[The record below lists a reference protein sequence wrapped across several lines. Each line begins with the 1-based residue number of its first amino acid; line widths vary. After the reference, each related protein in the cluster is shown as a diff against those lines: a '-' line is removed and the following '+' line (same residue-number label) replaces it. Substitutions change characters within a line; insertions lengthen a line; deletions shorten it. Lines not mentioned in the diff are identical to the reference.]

1 MPALTLAEQT
11 ALRGI
16 LRDTQ
21 QRWARVGLRPYQFGA
36 EGADL
41 KFNGSI
47 LEMAM
52 MPGLISVPEIS
63 DPNSPTPVM
72 QGPRPQVVRYRRRT
86 WRAGVRYLDELEL
99 DDRIGYYRR
108 LVRGLSEA
116 LEYSLELLYH
126 EPFIRALD
134 NTYVGGWDRKH
145 LLDTTH
151 LLLGSGTYNN
161 KRAYVAPTDTVL
173 EDIQLYFDTTPDP
186 YGRPVPVSRIM
197 LFTSQKLFYKF
208 KQILQAR
215 TAIINPVTSGAV
227 NPNPNIPSVVET
239 ERFVLVG
246 SPYLNQINNGDVY
259 FALGAGHNLFL
270 AKAFSRERMFKKD
283 DPPST
288 QHEVWWSGNVGW
300 FDATQVLG
308 YIGS

>member
-16 LRDTQ
+16 LRDAQ
-21 QRWARVGLRPYQFGA
+21 ERWARVGLRPYRFGA

-41 KFNGSI
+41 RFDGSI
-47 LEMAM
+47 LEMAA
-52 MPGLISVPEIS
+52 MPGLVSVPEID

-86 WRAGVRYLDELEL
+86 WRAGVRYLEELEL

-116 LEYSLELLYH
+116 LEYSLELTYH
-126 EPFIRALD
+126 EPFFRAVD
-134 NTYVGGWDRKH
+134 SAYVGGWDRKP
-145 LLDTTH
+145 LLDTAH
-151 LLLGSGTYNN
+151 LLLGAGTFNN
-161 KRAYVAPTDTVL
+161 RKPYVAPTDTVL
-173 EDIQLYFDTTPDP
+173 EDIQLHFDTIPDP

-208 KQILQAR
+208 KQILQAK
-215 TAIINPVTSGAV
+215 TAITNPLAASV

-246 SPYLNQINNGDVY
+246 SPYLNRINNGEVY
-259 FALGAGHNLFL
+259 FALGAGHTMFV
-270 AKAFSRERMFKKD
+270 AKAFSRERMFRKE
-283 DPPST
+283 DPPAT

-308 YIGS
+308 YINT

>member
-16 LRDTQ
+16 LRDAQ

-52 MPGLISVPEIS
+52 MPGLISVPEVS

-108 LVRGLSEA
+108 LVRGLSDA

-134 NTYVGGWDRKH
+134 ATYIGGWDRKP
-145 LLDTTH
+145 LLDDAH
-151 LLLGSGTYNN
+151 LLLGGGTYDN
-161 KRAYVAPTDTVL
+161 KRAFVAPTDTVI

-208 KQILQAR
+208 KQLLQAR
-215 TAIINPVTSGAV
+215 TAITSPLGGA
-227 NPNPNIPSVVET
+227 NANPNIPSVVET
-239 ERFVLVG
+239 ERFTLVG
-246 SPYLNQINNGDVY
+246 SPYLNQINGGDVY

-270 AKAFSRERMFKKD
+270 AKAFSRERMFKKNN
-283 DPPST
+283 PPST

-308 YIGS
+308 YVGV

>member
-16 LRDTQ
+16 LRDAQ

-47 LEMAM
+47 LEMAE
-52 MPGLISVPEIS
+52 MPGLISVPEIN
-63 DPNSPTPVM
+63 DPNSPTPIM

-108 LVRGLSEA
+108 LVRGLSDA

-134 NTYVGGWDRKH
+134 ATYIGGWDRRP
-145 LLDTTH
+145 LLDNSH
-151 LLLGSGTYNN
+151 LLLGSGTFGNR
-161 KRAYVAPTDTVL
+161 RAYVAPTDTVL
-173 EDIQLYFDTTPDP
+173 EDIQLHFDTTPDP

-197 LFTSQKLFYKF
+197 LFVSQKLFYRF

-215 TAIINPVTSGAV
+215 TAIINPVGAGV

-270 AKAFSRERMFKKD
+270 AKAFSKERMFRKD
-283 DPPST
+283 DPPAT
-288 QHEVWWSGNVGW
+288 QHEAWWSGNVGW

-308 YIGS
+308 YMGT

>member
-16 LRDTQ
+16 LRDAQ
-21 QRWARVGLRPYQFGA
+21 QRWTRVGLRPYQFGA

-41 KFNGSI
+41 KFDGSI

-52 MPGLISVPEIS
+52 MPGLISVPEIN

-108 LVRGLSEA
+108 LVRGLSDA

-134 NTYVGGWDRKH
+134 NTYIGGWDRRS
-145 LLDTTH
+145 LLDTAH

-161 KRAYVAPTDTVL
+161 RRAYVDPTDTVL
-173 EDIQLYFDTTPDP
+173 EDIQLYFDTTPDS

-197 LFTSQKLFYKF
+197 IFASQKLFYKF

-215 TAIINPVTSGAV
+215 TAIINPVGTGV

-246 SPYLNQINNGDVY
+246 SPYLNQVNNGNVY

-270 AKAFSRERMFKKD
+270 AKAFSRERMYKKD
-283 DPPST
+283 DPPAT

-300 FDATQVLG
+300 FDTTQVLG
-308 YIGS
+308 YIGT